1 MLKPSRHCLNFLDAY
16 VDDSGLHRERLE
28 TVLSSLGDCGEDDV
42 GVKGGQR
49 SCQSEAE
56 VEMGRVEQ
64 FGSKL
69 LFLSRATS

>member
-1 MLKPSRHCLNFLDAY
+1 MLKPSSHCLNFLDAY
-16 VDDSGLHRERLE
+16 VDDSVGLHRERLE

-42 GVKGGQR
+42 GVKGGQ
-49 SCQSEAE
+49 SEAE